1 MKQYCRDSLQTDRGI
16 GRTTK
21 VDFRRRSFE
30 GAGGA
35 RIQEAVYSA
44 SFLMSPQNCKARFCG
59 EEYFLYAKYDSV
71 INAILLNLVHV
82 KYEKISQ
89 FHFTLPQRSV

>member
-44 SFLMSPQNCKARFCG
+44 SFLLHPIM
-59 EEYFLYAKYDSV
+59 
-71 INAILLNLVHV
+71 LNMIHV
-82 KYEKISQ
+82 KCEKISQ
-89 FHFTLPQRSV
+89 FHFTLKQCGV